1 MNTVEQSRAL
11 EEELRQMDA
20 APVEPPKEEKPP
32 ELAPQP
38 EAKPEAKEP
47 PERVDRTVYQIP
59 LDKHNRQIENA
70 KKIKE
75 EELDR
80 IRQEAYEKARQE
92 LAASPVSSSESTD
105 EEIARFAQDNDL
117 DENLVSKL
125 VQISEKRVLSKIPKS
140 ELPEDYKEQIQTFQK
155 ARALQEA
162 QQKFDEEFNTEVLPQ
177 LNDVSAEDAGKI
189 KAKLDELAF
198 SPEFNT
204 YKLSHI
210 FAIKREEFLPKAVR
224 GIEGS
229 RGGST
234 VPLNFNNMTAEQ
246 ISRMSIDEFKK
257 YDEWERSQLK
267 GSRYSN

>member
-20 APVEPPKEEKPP
+20 EPPKEEKPP
-32 ELAPQP
+32 ESVPEVPEEKP
-38 EAKPEAKEP
+38 EAKPEVTEP
-47 PERVDRTVYQIP
+47 RERVDRTVYQIP

-92 LAASPVSSSESTD
+92 LAAHAPSSETD
-105 EEIARFAQDNDL
+105 EDIAQFAQDNDL
-117 DENLVSKL
+117 DESLVSKL

-140 ELPEDYKEQIQTFQK
+140 ELPEDYKEKIESFEK

-162 QQKFDEEFNTEVLPQ
+162 QKKFDDEFNTEVLPH
-177 LNDVSAEDAGKI
+177 LAEVSAEDAGKI